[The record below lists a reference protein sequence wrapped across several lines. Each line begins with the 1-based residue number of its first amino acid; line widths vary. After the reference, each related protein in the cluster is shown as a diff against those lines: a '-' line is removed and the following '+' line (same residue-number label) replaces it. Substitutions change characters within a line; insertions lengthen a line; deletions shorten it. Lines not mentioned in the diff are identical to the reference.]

1 MAVKTQNINDTFFEG
16 IYKEVWRK
24 LIPPGLSE
32 AECEFIV
39 DVAEL
44 KPTDRVLDLMC
55 GYGRHAIPLS
65 QQGMQLT
72 ALDIAEDYISEIKKT
87 AKNQG
92 LPIEAKTCSALDA
105 KLSGSYKVILCMG
118 NSFAF
123 FDKDQAVQLLKKI
136 SAHLED
142 DGAFIINSW
151 MIAEIAIRHF
161 KEKEWCEVE
170 GYKYMMD
177 YRFQFHPNR
186 IESEHT
192 IVGRDGTVEVIHGV
206 DYIFTLSEL
215 EAMFQEAGLTTRGL
229 FSTPRKR
236 PFRMGDNRVYIVVSK
251 K

>member
-1 MAVKTQNINDTFFEG
+1 MSVKTENINDTFFEG

-39 DVAEL
+39 DVARL
-44 KPTDRVLDLMC
+44 TSADRVLDLMC
-55 GYGRHAIPLS
+55 GYGRHVIPLS
-65 QQGMQLT
+65 QRGFQVT
-72 ALDIAEDYISEIKKT
+72 ALDNAEDYIKEIKET
-87 AKNQG
+87 AEKEG
-92 LPIEAKTCSALDA
+92 LSIDAQTCGALEAN
-105 KLSGSYKVILCMG
+105 LSGYYKAILCMG

-123 FDKDQAVQLLKKI
+123 FEKDDAIGLLKKV

-161 KEKEWCEVE
+161 KEKEWCEVD

-177 YRFQFHPNR
+177 YRFQFNPTR

-192 IVGRDGTVEVIHGV
+192 IVSREGNVEVIQGV

-215 EAMFQEAGLTTRGL
+215 ESMFQEVGLTTRCL

-236 PFRMGDNRVYIVVSK
+236 PFRMGDNRVYIVVGRK
-251 K
+251 

>member
-1 MAVKTQNINDTFFEG
+1 MTVKTQNINDTFFEG

-24 LIPPGLSE
+24 LIPNGLSE

-39 DVAEL
+39 DVADL

-65 QQGMQLT
+65 QQGMRLT
-72 ALDIAEDYISEIKKT
+72 ALDIADDYISEIKET
-87 AKNQG
+87 AKTNR
-92 LPIEAKTCSALDA
+92 LPIEAETCGALDA
-105 KLSGSYKVILCMG
+105 KLSGHYKAILCMG

-123 FDKDQAVQLLKKI
+123 FDRNDAIQLLKKI

-142 DGAFIINSW
+142 EGTFIINSW

-161 KEKEWCEVE
+161 KEKEWCEVD

-177 YRFQFHPNR
+177 YRFQFHPSR

-192 IVGRDGTVEVIHGV
+192 IVGRDRAVEVISGV

-215 EAMFQEAGLTTRGL
+215 EVMFQEAGLTTQGL

-236 PFRMGDNRVYIVVSK
+236 PFRMGDNRVYIVVGK